1 MTNGDSFAIPT
12 VETERL
18 RLRPFVEDDLEPF
31 AAINADSET
40 MQFIGNGVVLDR
52 AQTWRAMAS
61 FLGHWRLRSYGIWA
75 VEVKETAEFIG
86 RTGLFNPEGW
96 PGLEAGWLLDRR
108 HWGKGYATEAGA
120 ASIQYAWDEL
130 GADRVISLIRPAN
143 HRSIRVAEKLGERL
157 VDEID
162 FDGPALVYA
171 VDRP

>member
-1 MTNGDSFAIPT
+1 MNKGDAFAIPT

-18 RLRPFVEDDLEPF
+18 LLRPFSEEDLEPF
-31 AAINADSET
+31 AAINADADT
-40 MQFIGNGVVLDR
+40 MQFIGTGVVLDR

-61 FLGHWRLRSYGIWA
+61 FLGHWRLRGYGIWA
-75 VEVKETAEFIG
+75 VEVKATGEFIG

-108 HWGKGYATEAGA
+108 HWGQGFATEAGA
-120 ASIQYAWDEL
+120 ASIQYAWDHL
-130 GADRVISLIRPAN
+130 GAERVISLIRPAN

-171 VDRP
+171 IDRP